1 MSSWHQE
8 EDMALRLMRFALVFG
23 AVLAIVVIIQAITTG
38 AGSPDSWSESTAPI
52 APKQTIYRPQL
63 RPLF

>member
-1 MSSWHQE
+1 
-8 EDMALRLMRFALVFG
+8 MALRLMRFALVFG
-23 AVLAIVVIIQAITTG
+23 MVLAIAVIIRAITTV
-38 AGSPDSWSESTAPI
+38 AGPPDSWSESSAPI